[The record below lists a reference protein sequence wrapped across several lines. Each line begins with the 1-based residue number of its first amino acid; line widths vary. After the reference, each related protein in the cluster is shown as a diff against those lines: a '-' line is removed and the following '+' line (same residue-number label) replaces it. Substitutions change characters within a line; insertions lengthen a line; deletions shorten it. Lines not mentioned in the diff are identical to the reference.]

1 MDFNDRKEIIKTA
14 LYRILPSLL
23 VFILALLA
31 FNNGVY
37 LEDKPNICTDTLFV
51 QIYYSIGLFLLAGID
66 FGMPMGGTEF
76 YRILLYIS
84 YFLAP
89 LITVSA
95 VIEVA
100 LKTIGSDY
108 LEKPFKNHVVIVGAS
123 KEAISLVH
131 GWNVSS
137 LTCGGLPHGLWWW
150 KEGNF
155 FKRVIYNFKFFRSI
169 LIKYFFGGEEKIG
182 YYEYTKLIVVEQD
195 PNNTKLEWF
204 RELSKKQEVKIIIG
218 DINHSSILNRLNVE
232 QALNCII
239 TTNNDILNINI
250 SLKLQH
256 DYNVKIENIITRVE
270 DNDII
275 MDLIK
280 YDNDACLTSTH
291 RALTNSFLFR
301 YIQTFLF
308 LENLVI
314 FGFGTFGQNIL
325 ESLSGSIT
333 LKNLIIID
341 PDAEQKYKNWLFK
354 KKLYNENFNPAFKV
368 KTYNNKQQDSQLIE
382 RIKEKYNKEQC
393 IHFIM
398 CAKLPDY
405 ANIKLAINIAE
416 SFKKSIIYLRSQ
428 ATLYEKLIGIDSRNT
443 PYGLGKLSWEKYLT
457 EKTKKSV
464 NVLKNKFIYGGYYLG
479 TIEDKPS
486 FKEVFSKPEYSNI
499 HLFNELAELKNCH
512 QFFNELINPE
522 ITEVVWKMDEKDGFL
537 KLVNFNKDAEGNQ
550 RFSFKLD

>member
-1 MDFNDRKEIIKTA
+1 VDFNDRKEIIKTA

-108 LEKPFKNHVVIVGAS
+108 LEKPFKNHVVIIGSS

-131 GWNVSS
+131 GYNVSS
-137 LTCGGLPHGLWWW
+137 LMHSSLWRW

-169 LIKYFFGGEEKIG
+169 IIKYFLGGEEKIG

-280 YDNDACLTSTH
+280 YDSDACLTSTH

-457 EKTKKSV
+457 EKAKKSV

-499 HLFNELAELKNCH
+499 HLFNELAELKHCH

-522 ITEVVWKMDEKDGFL
+522 ITEVVWKIDEKDGFL